1 MVKSGDL
8 KFKTIKLSN
17 MKVYTYGDAAIVTGM
32 ATQDGTFK
40 GGPVEPKIVFTD
52 TFVLQNGIWKAAASH
67 RTIAPK

>member
-1 MVKSGDL
+1 
-8 KFKTIKLSN
+8 
-17 MKVYTYGDAAIVTGM
+17 MKVYTYGDAGIVNGM

-67 RTIAPK
+67 RTTAPK